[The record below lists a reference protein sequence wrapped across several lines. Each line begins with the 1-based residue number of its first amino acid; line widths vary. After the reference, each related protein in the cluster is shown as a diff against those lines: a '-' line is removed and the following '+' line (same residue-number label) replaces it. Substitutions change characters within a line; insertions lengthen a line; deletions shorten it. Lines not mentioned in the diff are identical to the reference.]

1 MEGHVPQILVI
12 EDDEEV
18 RSPITEFLVCEGH
31 EAHEAENHIEG
42 TTVFEEKDIDIV
54 ITDITM
60 PSQDGV
66 ETIRALKERHPDLRA
81 IAITG
86 YHGSYNRLPAA
97 ELVGTRQTLVK
108 LFTKEELLEAVNSVF
123 DE

>member
-1 MEGHVPQILVI
+1 VEGHVPQILVI

-18 RSPITEFLVCEGH
+18 RSLITEFLVCEGH
-31 EAHEAENHIEG
+31 EVHETENRIEG

-86 YHGSYNRLPAA
+86 YH
-97 ELVGTRQTLVK
+97 VGIRY
-108 LFTKEELLEAVNSVF
+108 A
-123 DE
+123 